1 MGGKLWASRAGREG
15 RHDAFRGAPET
26 EEWSQPAWEKPL
38 AGQAALLCAA
48 DRLRVLSDPLE
59 IPGGSRCGEAGAGVR
74 AGAASSA
81 LYLQFRWDPL
91 QRKRLD
97 KEAPK
102 RRSASPQQDRAPC
115 VSPAPQAHRS
125 AAVPPPRGGAAK
137 RCVCQCTPTTR
148 PYQGPEKGS
157 VVPFLPEHLPRERQR
172 VFLPAAAHA
181 HN

>member
-1 MGGKLWASRAGREG
+1 M
-15 RHDAFRGAPET
+15 
-26 EEWSQPAWEKPL
+26 
-38 AGQAALLCAA
+38 
-48 DRLRVLSDPLE
+48 
-59 IPGGSRCGEAGAGVR
+59 R

-97 KEAPK
+97 EEAP
-102 RRSASPQQDRAPC
+102 SAAQPHPNRTTPRG
-115 VSPAPQAHRS
+115 SPAPQAHRS
-125 AAVPPPRGGAAK
+125 ATVPPVDGGAAK
-137 RCVCQCTPTTR
+137 RCVCQCTPTSH

-181 HN
+181 HKLAHGPGEGGKQGGRTNSNQLKTEPGTRRLWGAQISLSLCGSAVRESDSDLAIQERNP